1 MASGIDIEAAFP
13 DLSSLK
19 ESFKALPKNI
29 SAKYMAAALGK
40 AIEPGLKALRR
51 TTPRG
56 PTGNLKRSIRK
67 KTKRYVSSGA
77 GVALAGYTATPR
89 KKAENLK
96 RNEKGFHQGFLEFGT
111 KKRTATKKS
120 ARGFVIAYSY
130 GRKQFSVTSGR
141 GGKLRTPKHSFFK
154 AAKNGEQLDLG
165 RMPVGGRLGKPPVK
179 TAFESSLPQMRRLL
193 PVEMTLAL
201 NKAVRDKADKYSR
214 RRKARK

>member
-1 MASGIDIEAAFP
+1 M
-13 DLSSLK
+13 
-19 ESFKALPKNI
+19 
-29 SAKYMAAALGK
+29 
-40 AIEPGLKALRR
+40 
-51 TTPRG
+51 
-56 PTGNLKRSIRK
+56 
-67 KTKRYVSSGA
+67 
-77 GVALAGYTATPR
+77 
-89 KKAENLK
+89 
-96 RNEKGFHQGFLEFGT
+96 
-111 KKRTATKKS
+111 
-120 ARGFVIAYSY
+120 
-130 GRKQFSVTSGR
+130 TSGR